1 MGTNSYFVKIRVR
14 HNSLCRLVH
23 TTTPRWL
30 HRRLDTEVLRVCSV
44 CCGGFPYAHTIV
56 KHIFTPRLIYEC
68 PIQLF
73 FSRSSTCI
81 QVDIIQHIE
90 DMFQKLNM
98 VELISTEEIYSF
110 HSYIIRHKSCQDVFF
125 IFTKKFSTWKSEC
138 LQVFQRLSTCIQVK
152 SNKYKNADFRKCV
165 L

>member
-44 CCGGFPYAHTIV
+44 CCGGFPYTDVITRLYNTFTYAHTIV

-125 IFTKKFSTWKSEC
+125 IFTKKFST
-138 LQVFQRLSTCIQVK
+138 
-152 SNKYKNADFRKCV
+152 
-165 L
+165 